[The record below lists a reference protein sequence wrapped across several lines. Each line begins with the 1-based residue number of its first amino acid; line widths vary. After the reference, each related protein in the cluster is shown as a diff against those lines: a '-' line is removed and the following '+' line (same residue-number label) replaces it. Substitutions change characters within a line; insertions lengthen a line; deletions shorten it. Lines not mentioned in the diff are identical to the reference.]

1 MKLGTLL
8 SVLFFTGAVA
18 FAESSPELA
27 TQGQRAYLSGDVET
41 AKAKFREALELDPK
55 NQTAVG
61 YMRMIAAQ
69 EAKSGGGA
77 GIEKQ
82 LKSVILPEVKF
93 KDATFAQA
101 IEYLKQAA
109 AKQSV
114 NVSFVLKPEVDREA
128 KVTLNL
134 NSVPFLEALRYTCEM
149 ASVQF
154 AIEKFAIVIRK

>member
-1 MKLGTLL
+1 MKLATVL
-8 SVLFFTGAVA
+8 SVLLLFAASA
-18 FAESSPELA
+18 FAETGQELA
-27 TQGQRAYLSGDVET
+27 TQGQRAYMSGDVET
-41 AKAKFREALELDPK
+41 AKTKFREALEVDPG
-55 NQTAVG
+55 NRVASG

-82 LKSVILPEVKF
+82 LRSVVLPEVKF

-101 IEYLKQAA
+101 LEYLKQAA

-114 NVSFVLKPEVDREA
+114 NVSFVLKPEVDRDA

-134 NSVPFLEALRYTCEM
+134 SSVPFLEALRYTCEM

-154 AIEKFAIVIRK
+154 AIEKFAIVIKK